1 MLHVDHKRS
10 VLAPIRQSPHAD
22 KGGFFLLF
30 DQILKCH
37 QHSGQFEE
45 PTYCSQAIGDQAAI
59 GESRWDMRHDIVSEF
74 DSVDREPHAA
84 LKIDVASPWRC
95 KCVDF
100 VNGKASIFQPLG
112 NASTTFSAISLN
124 CR

>member
-1 MLHVDHKRS
+1 M
-10 VLAPIRQSPHAD
+10 
-22 KGGFFLLF
+22 
-30 DQILKCH
+30 
-37 QHSGQFEE
+37 
-45 PTYCSQAIGDQAAI
+45 
-59 GESRWDMRHDIVSEF
+59 MHDIVSEF
-74 DSVDREPHAA
+74 DSVDREPDAA
-84 LKIDVASPWRC
+84 LKIDVGSPWRC